1 MIMRSELKPTTANL
15 PDVLVK
21 EIDDI
26 VAASSKYRSRSHFF
40 QVAAERLVAEEARAV
55 QMGAMEAAMNLDAEE
70 SE

>member
-40 QVAAERLVAEEARAV
+40 QVAAERLVAEEARGG
-55 QMGAMEAAMNLDAEE
+55 GA
-70 SE
+70 